1 MLLAQI
7 RVLKALAGSVQILGP
22 NDKEFLTGYVINLN
36 GLLERESSCKK
47 QEWDNELR
55 KDIHSK

>member
-1 MLLAQI
+1 MLAQI
-7 RVLKALAGSVQILGP
+7 RVLKAPAGSVQFLGP
-22 NDKEFLTGYVINLN
+22 NDKEFLRGMFINLN